1 MGLAVA
7 VFVPEGIVLASD
19 GLAEIR
25 NSEKDKGF
33 LHKRQETIFSY
44 KDRFLICVHGGGYI
58 KNRPYS
64 YFIRQVFATL
74 LSVDFNSTED
84 FAMLFKDTFYRLVGN
99 EKNVSFY
106 IAGMDM
112 NESLCPSPSLFLLDK
127 NVVSLINRG
136 LNNDI
141 VYNYHSI
148 GRCLWINKMLLHTSC
163 EIDKGQKVEFES
175 VDIDFSKYSISDAI
189 DFSKTLLTISFK
201 MDAISQLSQMVGEY
215 VSVGYVTIFDKLK
228 IKGLC

>member
-99 EKNVSFY
+99 EENVY
-106 IAGMDM
+106 
-112 NESLCPSPSLFLLDK
+112 CW
-127 NVVSLINRG
+127 
-136 LNNDI
+136 
-141 VYNYHSI
+141 Y
-148 GRCLWINKMLLHTSC
+148 
-163 EIDKGQKVEFES
+163 
-175 VDIDFSKYSISDAI
+175 
-189 DFSKTLLTISFK
+189 
-201 MDAISQLSQMVGEY
+201 
-215 VSVGYVTIFDKLK
+215 GYK
-228 IKGLC
+228 